1 MIAIYLVW
9 LSPKMTQSGITTMVQ
24 SRYLLCLFAVG
35 IALAGCQPAN
45 RTNGKIVT
53 NASDSLKSADAET
66 VGSKPFKNSAIVIAD
81 EIANVPST
89 DEAETDTQKTNLNE
103 TDANSAVTVAE
114 TDIVPAEQMVS
125 NDEPVPAP
133 ILIPIKPPAGPRQ
146 LYPRLM
152 LGKTSDHV
160 NTVFGKPNVERVEGQ
175 AKILQYRGDACVVD
189 FYLYPQDGEYT
200 VLHWSWRHPIIG
212 TDINPFACRA
222 ERANQL

>member
-9 LSPKMTQSGITTMVQ
+9 LSPKTTQSGITTMVQ

-45 RTNGKIVT
+45 RINEKIVT
-53 NASDSLKSADAET
+53 NASDSLESTAAET
-66 VGSKPFKNSAIVIAD
+66 VGSKPLEKSTIAIAD
-81 EIANVPST
+81 EVANVPSI
-89 DEAETDTQKTNLNE
+89 DEAETDIQKINPNE
-103 TDANSAVTVAE
+103 TDANSAVTMAE
-114 TDIVPAEQMVS
+114 TDIVPEEQAVS
-125 NDEPVPAP
+125 IDEPVPTP

-160 NTVFGKPNVERVEGQ
+160 NIVFGKPNVERVEGQ

-212 TDINPFACRA
+212 TDIKPFACRT